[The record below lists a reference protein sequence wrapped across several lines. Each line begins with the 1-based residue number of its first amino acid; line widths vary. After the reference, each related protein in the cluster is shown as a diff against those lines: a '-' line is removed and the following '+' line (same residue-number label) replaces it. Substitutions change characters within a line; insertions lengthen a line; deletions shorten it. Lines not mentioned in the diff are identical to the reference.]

1 MHDETPP
8 TANPAV
14 HGGRPAPTWPPRAR
28 HSSAHAPLPE
38 ETGSAGTRPAGGEA
52 QEPADGASASGA
64 STAQASGT
72 RTDPG
77 LSAAAPGDGDR
88 SGRAR
93 TSGAQEAGTGTAR
106 NPSSSGGSR
115 AQSEE
120 EPDGASVSGGV
131 SGGGAVSAPAG
142 GACNVSQSGG
152 GRSAAEGR
160 ADEVSAP
167 EGRGVDT
174 GRASASDES
183 DGAAVLCPVSAGGVS
198 GTRIVPAGG
207 ARNAPPSNDG
217 SPRTDEQRPAASDP
231 AQAHATRSTRPAASD
246 RPLTEAR
253 TEAVPAAGGP
263 TARAPN
269 APSAPAGCPHADDR
283 TSAPSPRAAPTAPSN
298 APPDGPPASPPM
310 PPLFD
315 WRFASDPYPAYA
327 WLREHAPVHRTTL
340 PSGVDAWLVTRHADA
355 RAALAEQRLSK
366 NPGRHSESAHG
377 KGKVGI
383 PGERGANLMTHLL
396 NIDPP
401 DHTRLRRLVS
411 QAFTPRRVAAFAP
424 RVQALADELIDAILA
439 RREPGAP
446 VGEADLIH
454 EFAFPLPIYAICD
467 LLGVPSQ
474 DQDDFRDWA
483 GMMLRHGN
491 APRGGVGRAVK
502 RMRRYLA
509 ELIHRKRE
517 LLPPRPTADEDLISG
532 LIRASDHGE
541 HLTEN
546 EAAAMAFILLFAG
559 FETTVNL
566 IGNGTLALLRH
577 PEQRALLQEAV
588 ERRGPRDEA
597 LLARAVEELLRFD
610 GPVEMATWR
619 FATEPLVLGG
629 ARIAEGDPVLVVLA
643 AADRDPERFESPDT
657 LDLTRTDNQHLG
669 YGHGIHYC
677 LGAPLARLEGRTA
690 LATLFRRLP
699 ALELAMSP
707 DELRWRGGLIM
718 RGLRTL
724 PVTYRADPD

>member
-1 MHDETPP
+1 
-8 TANPAV
+8 
-14 HGGRPAPTWPPRAR
+14 
-28 HSSAHAPLPE
+28 
-38 ETGSAGTRPAGGEA
+38 
-52 QEPADGASASGA
+52 
-64 STAQASGT
+64 
-72 RTDPG
+72 
-77 LSAAAPGDGDR
+77 
-88 SGRAR
+88 
-93 TSGAQEAGTGTAR
+93 
-106 NPSSSGGSR
+106 
-115 AQSEE
+115 
-120 EPDGASVSGGV
+120 
-131 SGGGAVSAPAG
+131 
-142 GACNVSQSGG
+142 
-152 GRSAAEGR
+152 
-160 ADEVSAP
+160 
-167 EGRGVDT
+167 
-174 GRASASDES
+174 
-183 DGAAVLCPVSAGGVS
+183 
-198 GTRIVPAGG
+198 
-207 ARNAPPSNDG
+207 
-217 SPRTDEQRPAASDP
+217 
-231 AQAHATRSTRPAASD
+231 
-246 RPLTEAR
+246 
-253 TEAVPAAGGP
+253 
-263 TARAPN
+263 
-269 APSAPAGCPHADDR
+269 
-283 TSAPSPRAAPTAPSN
+283 
-298 APPDGPPASPPM
+298 M

-340 PSGVDAWLVTRHADA
+340 PSGVEAWLVTRHADA
-355 RAALAEQRLSK
+355 RTALAEQRLSK

-502 RMRRYLA
+502 KMRRYLA

-517 LLPPRPTADEDLISG
+517 LLPPRPAADEDLISG

-588 ERRGPRDEA
+588 ERGGPRDET

-643 AADRDPERFESPDT
+643 AADRDPERFESPDA

-699 ALELAMSP
+699 ALELATPP

-724 PVTYRADPD
+724 PVTYRADAD